1 MVRRISSVLI
11 IAFLLFSS
19 ILYAQPKSFN
29 AAAGADLYVQP
40 SVTIGINGQYKI
52 SKEFAVKGFVNFTD
66 DFGLLGI
73 SGNYLLPEID
83 NYYQPYLFLSLA
95 SMRAK
100 TNDSGTAFALGG
112 GVNYFLFKRSPMY
125 TNIEFGYII
134 MPDLEGVSIGVP
146 LLISVGFRYAF
157 SLK

>member
-1 MVRRISSVLI
+1 MIRRISPLFI
-11 IAFLLFSS
+11 IPFLLFSS
-19 ILYAQPKSFN
+19 ILFAQPKSFN

-52 SKEFAVKGFVNFTD
+52 SNEFAVKGFVNFTD

-73 SGNYLLPEID
+73 SGKYLLPETKT
-83 NYYQPYLFLSLA
+83 YQAYLFLSLA

-100 TNDSGTAFALGG
+100 TNESGTAFALGA
-112 GVNYFLFKRSPMY
+112 GVNYFLFKKSPLY

-134 MPDLEGVSIGVP
+134 MPDFKGVSIGVP
-146 LLISVGFRYAF
+146 LLISVGIRYAF

>member
-1 MVRRISSVLI
+1 MIGRNIPLFI
-11 IAFLLFSS
+11 ITFLLFTS
-19 ILYAQPKSFN
+19 ILFPQPKSFN

-66 DFGLLGI
+66 NFGLLGI
-73 SGNYLLPEID
+73 AGNYLLPEVKT
-83 NYYQPYLFLSLA
+83 YQAYLFLSLA
-95 SMRAK
+95 SMRAE
-100 TNDSGTAFALGG
+100 TDDSGTAFALGA
-112 GVNYFLFKRSPMY
+112 GVNYFLFKKSPLY

-146 LLISVGFRYAF
+146 LLISVGIRYAF